1 MMKDLYSPAEIHR
14 GEGNLNVANVEV
26 LPVANAN
33 TQLETGNIGTG
44 NTITMATLENSLR
57 SSATL
62 RLCVENRD
70 NRFDFAAILSNLG

>member
-1 MMKDLYSPAEIHR
+1 MGP
-14 GEGNLNVANVEV
+14 NLSSNRVENVANVEV

-44 NTITMATLENSLR
+44 NTIIMATLENSLR

-62 RLCVENRD
+62 RLCVEMNC
-70 NRFDFAAILSNLG
+70 RF

>member
-57 SSATL
+57 SSALKIVTIGLIL
-62 RLCVENRD
+62 RRYCR
-70 NRFDFAAILSNLG
+70 I

>member
-1 MMKDLYSPAEIHR
+1 M
-14 GEGNLNVANVEV
+14 GTNLSSNHVESVANVEV

-57 SSATL
+57 
-62 RLCVENRD
+62 LCVENRD
-70 NRFDFAAILSNLG
+70 NPL

>member
-14 GEGNLNVANVEV
+14 GEGSLNVANVEV

-33 TQLETGNIGTG
+33 TQLETG

>member
-14 GEGNLNVANVEV
+14 GEGSLNVANVEV

-44 NTITMATLENSLR
+44 NNSTMATLENSLR
-57 SSATL
+57 SSAL
-62 RLCVENRD
+62 K
-70 NRFDFAAILSNLG
+70 S